1 MLGTL
6 VNLSKSVLSL
16 AVVPADAVVDV
27 VTLPVSA
34 EGGAPPFA
42 RTARRLKQAGRAFD
56 AACEP
61 SESNKEIM
69 K

>member
-6 VNLSKSVLSL
+6 INLSKSVL
-16 AVVPADAVVDV
+16 AVAATPLDAVVDV
-27 VTLPVSA
+27 VTLPTSA
-34 EGGAPPFA
+34 ERGAPPFGCVA
-42 RTARRLKQAGRAFD
+42 HRLEQAGRAFD

-61 SESNKEIM
+61 SESTKEIM